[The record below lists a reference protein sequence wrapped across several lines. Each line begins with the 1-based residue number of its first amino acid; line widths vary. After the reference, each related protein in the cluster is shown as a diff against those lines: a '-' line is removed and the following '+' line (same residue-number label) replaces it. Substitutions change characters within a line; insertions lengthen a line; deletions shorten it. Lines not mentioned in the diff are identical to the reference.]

1 MVTFV
6 QRLALAMLALLAV
19 AAPAGAAEVARVEGG
34 VLDAREHRQAGFCL
48 RLTQARSAFGGGGTS
63 TCGRAPWRPRRSTLL
78 TWPAGRERVL
88 AAGAVPAS
96 VVRAEAEL
104 VDGRR
109 IGFDTVA
116 GPRYRGRYAGKLR
129 FFLALLPLADPGDD
143 ETGGLVAVRLFAADG
158 TLAGVAASD
167 RDGTRIGRRRVLC
180 ASARASARRPRPP
193 RSCASS
199 RRRRSR
205 WTASRS
211 TSASPSAR
219 DRAPV
224 AAARR
229 ASATSPARAGRSC
242 SCSRRAGAAGCAP

>member
-1 MVTFV
+1 MSDAGFELRPWVSLPMGLTFERASERAVRRGFDDRGAHPSGHGAARCAMIRRGDGDIV

-78 TWPAGRERVL
+78 TWPAGRDRVL

-109 IGFDTVA
+109 IGFRAEYLDE
-116 GPRYRGRYAGKLR
+116 GRGI
-129 FFLALLPLADPGDD
+129 F
-143 ETGGLVAVRLFAADG
+143 VSRLF
-158 TLAGVAASD
+158 
-167 RDGTRIGRRRVLC
+167 RHC
-180 ASARASARRPRPP
+180 PP
-193 RSCASS
+193 D
-199 RRRRSR
+199 
-205 WTASRS
+205 
-211 TSASPSAR
+211 PI
-219 DRAPV
+219 
-224 AAARR
+224 
-229 ASATSPARAGRSC
+229 
-242 SCSRRAGAAGCAP
+242 